1 MNGYVFLSDDWM
13 NLLRKK
19 NLRSEDLSINGE
31 THEPGLTRCLT
42 GLDLTLLGIGAII
55 GAGIFVLTG
64 VVAATKAGP
73 AIVLSYIIAG
83 LACLFSA
90 LSYAEL
96 ATAIGGCGS
105 AYAYAYVGFGEII
118 AWIVGWDLLLEYA
131 ITISTVAVGWSS
143 YLRTLFESLSLN
155 LLQIVRVGSF
165 ITIDF
170 LACGIIAIISL
181 LLIWGVRSS
190 TRFNNAVVG
199 IKLCVIVVFIVIAST
214 HINPSNWH
222 PFMPFGWLG
231 VAKGAALIFFA
242 YIGFDAVSTTAE
254 EVINPQRNLPIGIV
268 GSLLISTLLY
278 IVISALL
285 TGMVS
290 YRNLNV
296 ASPISDALIAI
307 GYQGMAGV
315 ISLGA
320 LAGLTTVIM
329 VLFFGLSRI
338 FFAIA
343 RDGLLPRY
351 FSVLNKKTNTP
362 LRIIVLCGVWIG
374 LISALLPIDLLA
386 QLLNIGTLVAFT
398 MVCLGVLILR
408 RTRPEMHRPFKT
420 PGMPY
425 VPILGMVCCL
435 YLIANL
441 PWFTICRFVIW
452 FLIGMVI
459 YFCFG
464 RNHSLLAH
472 TSRSRA
478 AS

>member
-1 MNGYVFLSDDWM
+1 M

-19 NLRSEDLSINGE
+19 NIRTADHSLMTEDHSD
-31 THEPGLTRCLT
+31 GLVRCLS
-42 GLDLTLLGIGAII
+42 GFDLTLLGIGAII

-118 AWIVGWDLLLEYA
+118 AWMVGWDLLLEYS
-131 ITISTVAVGWSS
+131 ITIATVAVGWSS
-143 YLRTLFESLSLN
+143 YMKSLFQSMSVDIIN
-155 LLQIVRVGSF
+155 IVHIGPN

-170 LACGIIAIISL
+170 LALLIISVTSV

-190 TRFNNAVVG
+190 TRFNNAIVG
-199 IKLCVIVVFIVIAST
+199 VKLLVILLFIIVAST
-214 HINPSNWH
+214 HIDTNNWH

-231 VAKGAALIFFA
+231 VAQGAALIFFA
-242 YIGFDAVSTTAE
+242 YIGFDAVATAAE
-254 EVINPQRNLPIGIV
+254 EVVNPQRNLPIGIV
-268 GSLLISTLLY
+268 GSLLVSTLLY

-290 YRNLNV
+290 YRNLDV
-296 ASPISDALIAI
+296 ASPISNALIAI

-315 ISLGA
+315 ISVGA
-320 LAGLTTVIM
+320 LAGLTTVIL
-329 VLFFGLSRI
+329 VLSYGLSRI

-343 RDGLLPRY
+343 RDGLLPKY
-351 FSVLNKKTNTP
+351 FSVLHAKTKTP
-362 LRIIVLCGVWIG
+362 MRIIVLCGVWMG
-374 LISALLPIDLLA
+374 VISALFPINLLA
-386 QLLNIGTLVAFT
+386 ELVNIGTLVAFT
-398 MVCLGVLILR
+398 LVCLGVLILR
-408 RTRPEMHRPFKT
+408 RTQPNMHRPFKT
-420 PGMPY
+420 PFMPY
-425 VPILGMVCCL
+425 VPILGMICCL

-441 PWFTICRFVIW
+441 PWLTVFRFVVW
-452 FLIGMVI
+452 FAVGMVI
-459 YFCFG
+459 YFSFG
-464 RNHSLLAH
+464 RKHSLLAPK
-472 TSRSRA
+472 SKVA
-478 AS
+478 KA

>member
-1 MNGYVFLSDDWM
+1 M

-19 NLRSEDLSINGE
+19 NIRTVDLSLMGE
-31 THEPGLTRCLT
+31 EHEGGLTRCLT
-42 GLDLTLLGIGAII
+42 GFDLTLLGIGAII

-118 AWIVGWDLLLEYA
+118 AWMIGWDLLLEYS
-131 ITISTVAVGWSS
+131 ITIATVAVGWSS
-143 YLRTLFESLSLN
+143 YLKSLLQSLSFN
-155 LLQIVRVGSF
+155 VVNIVRVGST
-165 ITIDF
+165 IAIDF
-170 LACGIIAIISL
+170 FALGIISVTSI

-190 TRFNNAVVG
+190 TRFNNAIVG
-199 IKLCVIVVFIVIAST
+199 IKLLVILIFVVVAST
-214 HINPSNWH
+214 HIDTNNWH

-231 VAKGAALIFFA
+231 VAKGASLIFFA

-254 EVINPQRNLPIGIV
+254 EVVNPQRNLPIGIV
-268 GSLLISTLLY
+268 GSLLVSTILY

-285 TGMVS
+285 TGMVP
-290 YRNLNV
+290 YYNLNV

-315 ISLGA
+315 ISVGA
-320 LAGLTTVIM
+320 LAGLTTVIL
-329 VLFFGLSRI
+329 VLSYGLSRI

-351 FSVLNKKTNTP
+351 FSVLHAKTKTP
-362 LRIIVLCGVWIG
+362 MRIVVLCGVWMG
-374 LISALLPIDLLA
+374 VISALFPIDLLA
-386 QLLNIGTLVAFT
+386 ELVNIGTLVAFT
-398 MVCLGVLILR
+398 LVCLGVLILR
-408 RTRPEMHRPFKT
+408 RTQPDMHRPFKT

-441 PWFTICRFVIW
+441 PLLTILRFVVW
-452 FLIGMVI
+452 FAIGMVI
-459 YFCFG
+459 YFSFG
-464 RNHSLLAH
+464 RKHSLLAGKAKNA
-472 TSRSRA
+472 R
-478 AS
+478 

>member
-1 MNGYVFLSDDWM
+1 M

-19 NLRSEDLSINGE
+19 NIRTVDLSLMGE
-31 THEPGLTRCLT
+31 EHEGGLTRCLT
-42 GLDLTLLGIGAII
+42 GFDLTLLGIGAII

-118 AWIVGWDLLLEYA
+118 AWMIGWDLLLEYS
-131 ITISTVAVGWSS
+131 ITIATVAVGWSS
-143 YLRTLFESLSLN
+143 YLKSLLQSLSFN
-155 LLQIVRVGSF
+155 VVNIVRVGST
-165 ITIDF
+165 IAIDF
-170 LACGIIAIISL
+170 FALGIISVTSI

-190 TRFNNAVVG
+190 TRFNNAIVG
-199 IKLCVIVVFIVIAST
+199 IKLLVILIFVVVAST
-214 HINPSNWH
+214 HIDTNNWH

-231 VAKGAALIFFA
+231 VAKGASLIFFA

-254 EVINPQRNLPIGIV
+254 EVVNPQRNLPIGIV
-268 GSLLISTLLY
+268 GSLLVSTSLY

-285 TGMVS
+285 TGMVP
-290 YRNLNV
+290 YYNLNV

-315 ISLGA
+315 ISVGA
-320 LAGLTTVIM
+320 LAGLTTVIL
-329 VLFFGLSRI
+329 VLSYGLSRI

-343 RDGLLPRY
+343 RDGLLPKY
-351 FSVLNKKTNTP
+351 FSVLHAKTKTP
-362 LRIIVLCGVWIG
+362 MRIVVLCGVWMG
-374 LISALLPIDLLA
+374 VISALFPIDLLA
-386 QLLNIGTLVAFT
+386 ELVNIGTLVAFT
-398 MVCLGVLILR
+398 LVCLGVLILR
-408 RTRPEMHRPFKT
+408 RTQPDMHRPFKT

-441 PWFTICRFVIW
+441 PLLTILRFVVW
-452 FLIGMVI
+452 FAIGMVI
-459 YFCFG
+459 YFSFG
-464 RNHSLLAH
+464 RKHSLLAGKAKNA
-472 TSRSRA
+472 R
-478 AS
+478 

>member
-1 MNGYVFLSDDWM
+1 M

-19 NLRSEDLSINGE
+19 NIRNVDPSLNEVREG
-31 THEPGLTRCLT
+31 GLARCLT

-118 AWIVGWDLLLEYA
+118 AWMVGWDLLLEYS
-131 ITISTVAVGWSS
+131 ITIATVAVGWSS
-143 YLRTLFESLSLN
+143 YMKSLLQSLSVN
-155 LLQIVRVGSF
+155 SMNIIRIGST
-165 ITIDF
+165 ITVDI
-170 LACGIIAIISL
+170 LALMIISVASV

-190 TRFNNAVVG
+190 ARFNNIIVG
-199 IKLCVIVVFIVIAST
+199 IKLLVILIFVVVASS
-214 HINPSNWH
+214 HVDPNNWH

-231 VAKGAALIFFA
+231 VAKGASLIFFA

-268 GSLLISTLLY
+268 GSLLVSTLLY

-285 TGMVS
+285 TGIVS
-290 YRNLNV
+290 YRDLNV
-296 ASPISDALIAI
+296 ASPISSALIAI

-315 ISLGA
+315 ISVGA
-320 LAGLTTVIM
+320 LAGLTTVIL
-329 VLFFGLSRI
+329 VLFYGLSRI
-338 FFAIA
+338 FYAIA
-343 RDGLLPRY
+343 RDGLLPKY
-351 FSVLNKKTNTP
+351 FAVLHEKTKTP
-362 LRIIVLCGVWIG
+362 MRIIILCGVWMG
-374 LISALLPIDLLA
+374 LISALFPIDLLA
-386 QLLNIGTLVAFT
+386 ELVNIGTLVAFT
-398 MVCLGVLILR
+398 LVCLGVLILR
-408 RTRPEMHRPFKT
+408 RTQPDMHRPFKT

-441 PWFTICRFVIW
+441 PWLTLFRFVVW
-452 FLIGMVI
+452 FAIGMGL
-459 YFCFG
+459 YFSFG
-464 RNHSLLAH
+464 RKHSLLAGKPKK
-472 TSRSRA
+472 TRA
-478 AS
+478 

>member
-1 MNGYVFLSDDWM
+1 M

-19 NLRSEDLSINGE
+19 NIRTVDLSLMGE
-31 THEPGLTRCLT
+31 EHEGGLTRCLT
-42 GLDLTLLGIGAII
+42 GFDLTLLGIGAII

-118 AWIVGWDLLLEYA
+118 AWMIGWDLLLEYS
-131 ITISTVAVGWSS
+131 ITIATVAVGWSS
-143 YLRTLFESLSLN
+143 YLKSLLQSLSFN
-155 LLQIVRVGSF
+155 VVNIVRVGST
-165 ITIDF
+165 IAIDF
-170 LACGIIAIISL
+170 FALGIISVTSV

-190 TRFNNAVVG
+190 TRFNNAIVG
-199 IKLCVIVVFIVIAST
+199 IKLLVILIFVVVAST
-214 HINPSNWH
+214 QIDTNNWH

-231 VAKGAALIFFA
+231 VAKGASLIFFA

-254 EVINPQRNLPIGIV
+254 EVVNPQRNLPIGIV
-268 GSLLISTLLY
+268 GSLLVSTILY

-285 TGMVS
+285 TGMVP
-290 YRNLNV
+290 YYNLNV

-315 ISLGA
+315 ISVGA
-320 LAGLTTVIM
+320 LAGLTTVIL
-329 VLFFGLSRI
+329 VLSYGLSRI

-343 RDGLLPRY
+343 RDGLLPKY
-351 FSVLNKKTNTP
+351 FSVLHAKTKTP
-362 LRIIVLCGVWIG
+362 MRIVVLCGVWMG
-374 LISALLPIDLLA
+374 VISALFPIDLLA
-386 QLLNIGTLVAFT
+386 ELVNIGTLVAFT
-398 MVCLGVLILR
+398 LVCLGVLILR
-408 RTRPEMHRPFKT
+408 RTQPDMHRPFKT

-441 PWFTICRFVIW
+441 PLLTILRFVVW
-452 FLIGMVI
+452 FAIGMVI
-459 YFCFG
+459 YFSFG
-464 RNHSLLAH
+464 RKHSLLAGKAKNA
-472 TSRSRA
+472 R
-478 AS
+478 